1 MLVLS
6 RKSHQ
11 SVVVGGSSESARLLK
26 ITVLEIHA
34 NRVSLGF
41 EGDAAITVNR
51 LEVWAR
57 KNVVRAPQEAP
68 LGAAAPEDAARWS
81 DDGGA
86 ESAEVPPRNYERHVE

>member
-11 SVVVGGSSESARLLK
+11 SVVVGSGSESARLLK

-57 KNVVRAPQEAP
+57 KNVTGLAPEMPNGTAAPQ
-68 LGAAAPEDAARWS
+68 DAARWS

-86 ESAEVPPRNYERHVE
+86 ETAEVPPRNHDRLVE